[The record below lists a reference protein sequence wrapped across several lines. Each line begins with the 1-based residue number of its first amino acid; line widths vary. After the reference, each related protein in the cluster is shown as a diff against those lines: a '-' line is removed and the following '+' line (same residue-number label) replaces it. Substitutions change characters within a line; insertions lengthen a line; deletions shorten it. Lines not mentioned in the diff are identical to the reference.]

1 MSTIAVL
8 GAGSYGTALAIQLAR
23 LGNDTRLWG
32 RDAEHMRRLEADRA
46 NAEYLPGCKF
56 PPALKAVADL
66 RAAVRGADDVLLA
79 VPSHALHPVLR
90 TVAPMLE
97 PQQGIASAVKG
108 LEPGTGKLVHEL
120 VQDIVGRERR
130 LA

>member
-1 MSTIAVL
+1 MSAIAVL

-32 RDAEHMRRLEADRA
+32 RDDEHMARLASDRV

-56 PPALKAVADL
+56 PPSLKPVADL
-66 RAAVRGADDVLLA
+66 RAAVQGAADVLLA

-90 TVAPMLE
+90 TVAPMLK
-97 PQQGIASAVKG
+97 PGQGLVSAVKG
-108 LEPGTGKLVHEL
+108 LEPDSGKLVSEV
-120 VQDIVGRERR
+120 VQDIVGRERK
-130 LA
+130 